1 MVAKPDAHGPARQR
15 AMTQRGG
22 PAGGHGPDEARL
34 DRDPLSLPICLEFG
48 PVLEVLA
55 EAGYVGE
62 RLNELLVQF
71 NEANKDAVGKL
82 ELDAEGRLLISPM
95 QSKAGSLSEGIVFG
109 ELYLWTREHGGEA
122 HGSRLGVEL
131 PNGAR
136 YAPDAAWLSP
146 EQLAG
151 YSPSEETW
159 LLHFCPHFVVEIMSR
174 NDRPAAARRKM
185 EEYIAH
191 DGRLGWLIDPFRRQA
206 HIYRPGAGPVTLAD
220 PEQLT
225 GAPELPGFVFDVRAL
240 IFDAQ

>member
-15 AMTQRGG
+15 ATSQ
-22 PAGGHGPDEARL
+22 GGHRPDEAQL
-34 DRDPLSLPICLEFG
+34 ERDPSSLPISLEFG
-48 PVLEVLA
+48 PVLEALA

-62 RLNELLVQF
+62 RLNEWLVRF
-71 NEANKDAVGKL
+71 NRANKDTIGKM

-95 QSKAGSLSEGIVFG
+95 QSKEGSLSEGIVFG
-109 ELYLWTREHGGEA
+109 ELYVWTREHGGEA

-151 YSPSEETW
+151 YSPSGKTW

-191 DGRLGWLIDPFRRQA
+191 GGRLGWLIDPFRRQA
-206 HIYRPGAGPVTLAD
+206 HIYRPGAEPVTLDD

-225 GAPELPGFVFDVRAL
+225 GAPELPGFVFNVRAL

>member
-1 MVAKPDAHGPARQR
+1 MVAKPDVHGPAM
-15 AMTQRGG
+15 A
-22 PAGGHGPDEARL
+22 PDEARL

-82 ELDAEGRLLISPM
+82 ELTAEGVLLVSPM
-95 QSKAGSLSEGIVFG
+95 QSKLGSRFEMIFGG
-109 ELYLWTREHGGEA
+109 ELYAWAREYGGEA
-122 HGSRLGVEL
+122 HGARLGVEL

-151 YSPSEETW
+151 YSPSGETW

-174 NDRPAAARRKM
+174 NDRPAASRRKM
-185 EEYIAH
+185 DDYITH
-191 DGRLGWLIDPFRRQA
+191 GGRLGWLIDPFRRQA
-206 HIYRPGAGPVTLAD
+206 HIYRPGAEPVTLDD

>member
-1 MVAKPDAHGPARQR
+1 MAS
-15 AMTQRGG
+15 
-22 PAGGHGPDEARL
+22 DEARL
-34 DRDPLSLPICLEFG
+34 ERDPLSLPICLEFG

-55 EAGYVGE
+55 EAGCVGE

-71 NEANKDAVGKL
+71 NEANKDAVIKL

-131 PNGAR
+131 PNGAC

-146 EQLAG
+146 EQLAD
-151 YSPSEETW
+151 YSPSDDTW
-159 LLHFCPHFVVEIMSR
+159 LLHFCPCFVVEVMSR

-185 EEYIAH
+185 DDYIAH
-191 DGRLGWLIDPFRRQA
+191 GARVGWLIDPFRRQVR
-206 HIYRPGAGPVTLAD
+206 IYRPGAEPLTLDD
-220 PEQLT
+220 PELVS
-225 GAPELPGFVFDVRAL
+225 GNPELPGFIFNVRAL
-240 IFDAQ
+240 IFDAD

>member
-1 MVAKPDAHGPARQR
+1 MVAKPDVHGPA
-15 AMTQRGG
+15 MS
-22 PAGGHGPDEARL
+22 PDEARL

-71 NEANKDAVGKL
+71 NEANKDAVIKL
-82 ELDAEGRLLISPM
+82 ELDAEGRLLVSPM
-95 QSKAGSLSEGIVFG
+95 QGKLGSRFEMIFG
-109 ELYLWTREHGGEA
+109 AELYLWAREYGGEA
-122 HGSRLGVEL
+122 HGARLGVEL

-151 YSPSEETW
+151 YSPSGETW

-174 NDRPAAARRKM
+174 NDRPAASRRKM
-185 EEYIAH
+185 DDYNTH
-191 DGRLGWLIDPFRRQA
+191 GGRLGWLIDPFRRQA
-206 HIYRPGAGPVTLAD
+206 HIYRPGAEPITLDD

>member
-15 AMTQRGG
+15 AAPQGE
-22 PAGGHGPDEARL
+22 HGLDEAQL

-48 PVLEVLA
+48 PVLKVLA
-55 EAGYVGE
+55 EAGYVGD
-62 RLNELLVQF
+62 RLNEWLVQF

-82 ELDAEGRLLISPM
+82 ELDAEGRLLVSPM
-95 QSKAGSLSEGIVFG
+95 QSKLGSRFEMIFSL
-109 ELYLWTREHGGEA
+109 ELGLWAREYGGEA

-159 LLHFCPHFVVEIMSR
+159 LLHFCPHFVVEIMSG
-174 NDRPAAARRKM
+174 NDRPAASRRKM
-185 EEYIAH
+185 DDYITH
-191 DGRLGWLIDPFRRQA
+191 GGRLGWLIDPFRRQA
-206 HIYRPGAGPVTLAD
+206 HIYRPGAEPVTLDD

>member
-15 AMTQRGG
+15 AMIQRGG

-34 DRDPLSLPICLEFG
+34 ERDPLSLPICLEFG

-62 RLNELLVQF
+62 RLNEWLVQF
-71 NEANKDAVGKL
+71 NQANRVVVGKL
-82 ELDAEGRLLISPM
+82 ELTAEGVLLVSPM
-95 QSKAGSLSEGIVFG
+95 QSQLGSRHELTFG
-109 ELYLWTREHGGEA
+109 AELYVWAREHGGEA

-131 PNGAR
+131 PNGAC

-146 EQLAG
+146 EQLADYAASG
-151 YSPSEETW
+151 GTW
-159 LLHFCPHFVVEIMSR
+159 LLRFCPHFVVEVMSR
-174 NDRPAAARRKM
+174 NDRPSAARRKM

-191 DGRLGWLIDPFRRQA
+191 GGRLGWLIDPFRRQA
-206 HIYRPGAGPVTLAD
+206 HIYRPGAEPITLDD